1 MSDPH
6 IPTPPATEEQNESF
20 GSILSQFE
28 RGHTV
33 QRTEGAREGTVV
45 SVSADSVFIDIG
57 FKSEGVLPLSEL
69 QNPELPNNDKAVKP
83 GDKLQVTIKG
93 RAPEGY
99 FELTLGKASR
109 PTDWTSLEK
118 AFADKT
124 TIVGTVTA
132 LVKGGL
138 SVDVGVRAFMPASRS
153 GARDAAEMEKL
164 VEQEIRC
171 RIIKLDAADE
181 DIVVD
186 RRVVAEEEERTA

>member
-28 RGHTV
+28 QGHTA

-93 RAPEGY
+93 RAPR
-99 FELTLGKASR
+99 AS
-109 PTDWTSLEK
+109 S
-118 AFADKT
+118 
-124 TIVGTVTA
+124 
-132 LVKGGL
+132 
-138 SVDVGVRAFMPASRS
+138 S
-153 GARDAAEMEKL
+153 
-164 VEQEIRC
+164 
-171 RIIKLDAADE
+171 
-181 DIVVD
+181 
-186 RRVVAEEEERTA
+186 